1 MLLHGWTLLALA
13 FCLTLASLSLVRGIA
28 NLIVARQMLVW
39 AEAGALLLAGIVGW
53 IGALLVHRSAG

>member
-1 MLLHGWTLLALA
+1 MLQGWTLLALA

-28 NLIVARQMLVW
+28 NLIVARQMPVR
-39 AEAGALLLAGIVGW
+39 AEAAALLLTGIVGW